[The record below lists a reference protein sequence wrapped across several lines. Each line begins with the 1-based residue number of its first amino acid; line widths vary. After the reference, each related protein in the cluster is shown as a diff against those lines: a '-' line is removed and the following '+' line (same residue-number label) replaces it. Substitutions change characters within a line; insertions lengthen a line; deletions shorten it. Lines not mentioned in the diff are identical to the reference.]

1 MYFFSTADIIIEN
14 TLTNNLLPKFFNT
27 MEGVGGR
34 GVCIYV
40 CNK

>member
-14 TLTNNLLPKFFNT
+14 TITNNLLPKFFNT

-34 GVCIYV
+34 GVYICV
-40 CNK
+40 